1 MIFLDFENGFL
12 PTYLPL
18 WNIVLKITDLKILM
32 VQQNSS
38 IHFKVPKIYDFDQ
51 IR

>member
-1 MIFLDFENGFL
+1 MIKMNYVSYICYDVQSQ
-12 PTYLPL
+12 
-18 WNIVLKITDLKILM
+18 NIVLKITDLKILM